1 VRYTHRSIHLIT
13 PFDSGGS
20 SAELRA
26 AFHMPAVGDLRNRL
40 LSLAGRTDPEQRAV
54 HDLFS
59 FRLSSRVPSST
70 LRSRLD
76 RMVRG
81 DDPAVAKIAGRLRAT
96 ICETLGHFRQAMPTD
111 FDLRGASIG
120 NLFLAGG
127 YLANGRRL
135 GPALTRFAELVQARG
150 QVQPVVD
157 ADLHLAARLDDGR
170 TVVGQ
175 HRLTGGVTSPVASL
189 HLSRSA
195 VALQPSPI
203 RITPAVE
210 DLIRS
215 ADLICY
221 PIGSFYTSL
230 VATLLPDGVAQAIAD
245 ADAPRVYVPN
255 PGHDREELGL
265 SLPGKVETLLG
276 YLKAGAPPS
285 TPTSTLLSHV
295 LLDAAGT
302 GAKSRDL
309 DGIRRLGVRVLDTR
323 LLAEGKTPRLDDTLL
338 VKALLMLA

>member
-1 VRYTHRSIHLIT
+1 
-13 PFDSGGS
+13 
-20 SAELRA
+20 
-26 AFHMPAVGDLRNRL
+26 
-40 LSLAGRTDPEQRAV
+40 
-54 HDLFS
+54 
-59 FRLSSRVPSST
+59 
-70 LRSRLD
+70 
-76 RMVRG
+76 
-81 DDPAVAKIAGRLRAT
+81 
-96 ICETLGHFRQAMPTD
+96 
-111 FDLRGASIG
+111 
-120 NLFLAGG
+120 
-127 YLANGRRL
+127 
-135 GPALTRFAELVQARG
+135 
-150 QVQPVVD
+150 
-157 ADLHLAARLDDGR
+157 
-170 TVVGQ
+170 
-175 HRLTGGVTSPVASL
+175 
-189 HLSRSA
+189 